1 MYAYLTIEINV
12 NWNLWNSSNIGMS
25 PTLFA
30 TFVFTISYIVPLL
43 RILCQIKA
51 KFIEHIAFC
60 LSFSQLQKPILAQ
73 KE

>member
-1 MYAYLTIEINV
+1 MSTGTFGIPVILECRQHCLQH
-12 NWNLWNSSNIGMS
+12 LW
-25 PTLFA
+25 
-30 TFVFTISYIVPLL
+30 FTISYIVPLL